1 MKTQIRF
8 GTFETNSS
16 STHSLVVCTRE
27 EYNGW
32 EKGDLLYNKETEE
45 FVDRKTAI
53 LELRRRDQN
62 KFKDGDYILYD
73 EGLIDFDLW
82 GEDYE
87 TETYSYKTKNGEELV
102 IRCYYGYN

>member
-32 EKGDLLYNKETEE
+32 KEGDLLYNKKTKE
-45 FVDRKTAI
+45 FVDRKKAI
-53 LELRRRDQN
+53 LELSN
-62 KFKDGDYILYD
+62 KFKDGDYCLYD
-73 EGLIDFDLW
+73 EGLIHFDLW

-87 TETYSYKTKNGEELV
+87 TETHNYKTKNGEELV